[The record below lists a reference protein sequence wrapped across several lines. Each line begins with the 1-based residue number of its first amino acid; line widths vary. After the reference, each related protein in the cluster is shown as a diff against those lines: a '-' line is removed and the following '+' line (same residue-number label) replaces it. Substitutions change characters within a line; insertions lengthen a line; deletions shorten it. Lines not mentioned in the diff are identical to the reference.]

1 VYIHIDCLSLFFPL
15 FFSFS
20 VAYLSGDASAWQQCV
35 REAIEATVRGFGPE
49 SPEVVC
55 HIDKRAFKG
64 PDRDALVAF
73 IEQELGVRTAMK
85 PSDLYPPTK
94 K

>member
-1 VYIHIDCLSLFFPL
+1 
-15 FFSFS
+15 
-20 VAYLSGDASAWQQCV
+20 
-35 REAIEATVRGFGPE
+35 VRGFGPE